1 MADPKHDRISEYQR
15 NQSLMQERPVKRQSN
30 AHSPFSD
37 EATVIIPLSR
47 ERRKALRQSRD
58 AYRYT
63 KGKKPRVRKISLSR
77 YNKTARKQ
85 DATPKSERFGT

>member
-1 MADPKHDRISEYQR
+1 MADPKPDRVSEYQR
-15 NQSLMQERPVKRQSN
+15 NQSLMEQRPVKRQSN

-58 AYRYT
+58 VYRYT
-63 KGKKPRVRKISLSR
+63 KGKKSRAHKISLR
-77 YNKTARKQ
+77 KYNKMAREQ